1 MVSVVSATEDARRS
15 NAPVGKIMFSA
26 QLSATKA
33 LFVGKI
39 WKNKLFMII

>member
-1 MVSVVSATEDARRS
+1 MVSVVHAKEDARRS
-15 NAPVGKIMFSA
+15 NAPVEKIMFSA

-33 LFVGKI
+33 MFVVKI